1 MADHAS
7 QAGEATA
14 PTKDRAKNLAK
25 TPAGISAGSLPAGD
39 PVRRAVRDA
48 LDAAGL
54 TLKQASQAL
63 GRNDAY
69 LQQFLYRGTPRRL
82 PEAVRL
88 RLAALAGA
96 DADRFLDHDLRA
108 LHGDSAP
115 SGIAVPL
122 FEVSAAAGGGRTGD
136 EPTDSSALSFPP
148 SLLRRITAAPANGLR
163 LITISG
169 DSMAPTLEH
178 GDMVMIDTNRT
189 VPSPPGIFILDDGV
203 GLVAKRV
210 DAIPNTRPQMLRLS
224 SDNAAYS
231 NYQRRIDEVRILG
244 RVVWFAR
251 SL

>member
-1 MADHAS
+1 MNEGATVWQGD
-7 QAGEATA
+7 QA
-14 PTKDRAKNLAK
+14 
-25 TPAGISAGSLPAGD
+25 
-39 PVRRAVRDA
+39 RRAVRAA

-54 TLKQASQAL
+54 TLKQASRAL

-69 LQQFLYRGTPRRL
+69 LQQYLYRGSPRQL
-82 PEAVRL
+82 PESLRL
-88 RLAALAGA
+88 RLATLAGVET
-96 DADRFLDHDLRA
+96 DTFLNDELRA
-108 LHGDSAP
+108 LRSDMPATAIS
-115 SGIAVPL
+115 VPM
-122 FEVSAAAGGGRTGD
+122 FDVSAAAGGGRTGHD
-136 EPTDSSALSFPP
+136 AGADGALAFPA

-178 GDMVMIDTNRT
+178 GDMVMVDTNRT
-189 VPSPPGIFILDDGV
+189 SPSPPGIFVLDDGV

-210 DAIPNTRPQMLRLS
+210 DAVPNSFPQQLRLS
-224 SDNAAYS
+224 SDNSAYS